1 MLLLKSIA
9 SSHSTLGS
17 EILLNLTSS
26 AGSKQVKAWMQMS
39 GEKQGERDQRGA
51 TGPSTSPESKAQ
63 CHQICSGAYTG
74 PTFREG
80 ISTTAICH

>member
-9 SSHSTLGS
+9 SSHSTLGG

-26 AGSKQVKAWMQMS
+26 AGSEQVKAWMQMS
-39 GEKQGERDQRGA
+39 GEKQGEGDQRGG
-51 TGPSTSPESKAQ
+51 TGPSTHRSKSQ
-63 CHQICSGAYTG
+63 GGETGSRAYTEPSFG
-74 PTFREG
+74 EG